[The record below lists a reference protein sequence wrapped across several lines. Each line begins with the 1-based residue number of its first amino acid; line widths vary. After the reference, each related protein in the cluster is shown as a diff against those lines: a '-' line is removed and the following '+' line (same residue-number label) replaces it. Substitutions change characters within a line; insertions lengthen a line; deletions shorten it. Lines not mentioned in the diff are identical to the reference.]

1 MAGETAA
8 AVPDFHACGTLRLT
22 LAVPGTMGGDSHVKI
37 SSVEPLHLRLP
48 AVREVHD
55 GTQEVLL
62 VRVVTD
68 DGIEGYGEVVSCSA
82 VAKAII
88 QAPRSAPRRHGLE
101 VALLGADPLDPRA
114 CWSLMYEATRWYG
127 RQGVVLHTMSGID
140 QALWD
145 IVGKAGGQPVSALWG
160 RKRDRVRAY
169 ASMIFPEAPREAEV
183 MTGRCIDMGFTA
195 VKFGYGSFGRDREHD
210 HALVD
215 AVTAA
220 ARSSADVMIDAGRV
234 WDTAEGIERCQDLF
248 DRYPLTWLEEPLH
261 EENLDGYQRLVA
273 AVSGA
278 IAAGETEATI
288 GSFEELLRR
297 GVKVLQPDV
306 GRAGGLEVCR
316 EVSQRAARLGARCVP
331 HCFGTGVNLAASLQW
346 MASAEEAPF
355 IEFPLSASDFRN
367 KLVMNPPK
375 RSGGWVIIPEEPG
388 LGVSID
394 EEVVRRYRQA

>member
-1 MAGETAA
+1 
-8 AVPDFHACGTLRLT
+8 
-22 LAVPGTMGGDSHVKI
+22 MGGDSHVKI

-183 MTGRCIDMGFTA
+183 MTGRCIDMGFTPSSSGTVLLAGTANTTMLCSMPSPRQHA
-195 VKFGYGSFGRDREHD
+195 VP
-210 HALVD
+210 
-215 AVTAA
+215 
-220 ARSSADVMIDAGRV
+220 
-234 WDTAEGIERCQDLF
+234 
-248 DRYPLTWLEEPLH
+248 PL
-261 EENLDGYQRLVA
+261 
-273 AVSGA
+273 
-278 IAAGETEATI
+278 
-288 GSFEELLRR
+288 
-297 GVKVLQPDV
+297 
-306 GRAGGLEVCR
+306 
-316 EVSQRAARLGARCVP
+316 
-331 HCFGTGVNLAASLQW
+331 
-346 MASAEEAPF
+346 
-355 IEFPLSASDFRN
+355 
-367 KLVMNPPK
+367 
-375 RSGGWVIIPEEPG
+375 
-388 LGVSID
+388 
-394 EEVVRRYRQA
+394 